1 MSLLRLI
8 APLEV
13 PRTAAIETLLLP
25 LALVAAGIWL
35 APLDPLGVRS
45 EFPWVWL
52 APALLALRYGPF
64 AGLGAAAVLVAAW
77 FGLQALGLA
86 GGEFPELFFL
96 GGLIAVMLCGEFAS
110 VWRGRVRRAEAMQLY
125 LDQRLEHLTHQHYLL
140 RLSHDR
146 LEQDLISRP
155 MAMRDA
161 LTALRGLTS
170 GPGTAEGLPGADM
183 LLRLLAQFCQIEA
196 GGLFPVRDARVLPE
210 PLARIGMPFDLDA
223 ADPLLR
229 FALEQKGLAHVQS
242 EGAEGRTRYLVAAP
256 LAAAQGPPHGMLVV
270 QRMPFFALTV
280 ETLQTLN
287 LMLGYYAGGL
297 DARATAAPVLATVPH
312 CPLEFAFELMRL
324 WRIRQESGVRSAVVA
339 LSFSPRPG
347 FEALP
352 EAIRRQQRSLDVTW
366 MLDAGRHRVLATLM
380 PLASLS
386 GAEGYFSRIEGWLRR
401 QYDCDLG
408 DAGVAQHVL
417 LVDAVAPVALLHN
430 LFRITGVPEGQEE

>member
-1 MSLLRLI
+1 MTLLRFI

-13 PRTAAIETLLLP
+13 PRTAVIESLLLP
-25 LALVAAGIWL
+25 LALIGAGMWL
-35 APLDPLGVRS
+35 SPLDPLGVRG

-64 AGLGAAAVLVAAW
+64 AGLGGALVLLAAW
-77 FGLQALGLA
+77 FGLQPFGFIR
-86 GGEFPELFFL
+86 GEFPKLFFL

-110 VWRGRVRRAEAMQLY
+110 VWRARVRRAEAMQLY

-146 LEQDLISRP
+146 LEQDLIARP

-170 GPGTAEGLPGADM
+170 GAQEGAGLPGADV

-196 GGLFPVRDARVLPE
+196 GALFPLRQGRLLAE
-210 PLARIGMPFDLDA
+210 PLASIGVPFDLDPD
-223 ADPLLR
+223 DPLLR

-242 EGAEGRTRYLVAAP
+242 DGAEGRTRYLVAAP
-256 LAAAQGPPHGMLVV
+256 LAAADGPPHGLLVV
-270 QRMPFFALTV
+270 QRMPFFALTD

-297 DARATAAPVLATVPH
+297 DAHATAAPVLERLPQ
-312 CPLEFAFELMRL
+312 CPLDFAFELMRL
-324 WRIRQESGVRSAVVA
+324 WQIRRDSGVKSVLAVLTFA
-339 LSFSPRPG
+339 PRAGLEP
-347 FEALP
+347 LP
-352 EAIRRQQRSLDVTW
+352 DAIRRQQRSLDVTW
-366 MLDAGRHRVLATLM
+366 MLDARPHRVLATLM

-386 GAEGYFSRIEGWLRR
+386 GAEGYFTRIEGWLRR
-401 QYDCDLG
+401 QYDCDLA
-408 DAGVAQHVL
+408 DAGIAQHVL
-417 LVDAVAPVALLHN
+417 LVDEVEPVALLQQ
-430 LFRITGVPEGQEE
+430 LFRIAGVPVGD